1 MSFSTLIGLVAGIA
15 IVLIAMAVGS
25 SISMFVNLPG
35 LMIVIGGT
43 IAATMIRYSMADSFK
58 AWGMSFNV
66 LKVNSEVKDF
76 NEIVD
81 ITEDL
86 LRLVRAKGMLAMENY
101 EIKNEFYNSGVRM
114 LIDGYSHE
122 LVKQTLREKNRLLME
137 KAETSAGVFRSIGEA
152 APAFGMIGTLVGLI
166 QMLSNLSDPSA
177 IGPAMAV
184 AMLTTLYGAMIAN
197 LVALPIA
204 DKIESWAQNE
214 SDREMLIIE
223 AIDSIG
229 QGHNPAVMR
238 DLLAPFLQI
247 NGKVKDRCPRKLSLV
262 RHGWLHLPI

>member
-1 MSFSTLIGLVAGIA
+1 MSFSTLIGLVAGIS
-15 IVLIAMAVGS
+15 IVLIAMAMGS
-25 SISMFVNLPG
+25 SISMFVNIPG
-35 LMIVIGGT
+35 LMIVVGGT
-43 IAATMIRYSMADSFK
+43 VAATMIRYSMADSFK
-58 AWGMSFNV
+58 AIGMSFSV
-66 LKVNSEVKDF
+66 LKVDSEIKDF

-86 LRLVRAKGMLAMENY
+86 LRLVRGKGVLAMEGY
-101 EIKNEFYNSGVRM
+101 ELNNSFYSSGVRM
-114 LIDGYSHE
+114 LVDGYALD
-122 LVKQTLREKNRLLME
+122 LVKQTLKEKNKLLVE

-197 LVALPIA
+197 LMALPIA

-214 SDREMLIIE
+214 SDRELLIIE
-223 AIDSIG
+223 AIESIG

-238 DLLAPFLQI
+238 DLLAPYLQI
-247 NGKVKDRCPRKLSLV
+247 NSKAKGR
-262 RHGWLHLPI
+262 GEEG

>member
-15 IVLIAMAVGS
+15 IVLMAMAMGS
-25 SISMFVNLPG
+25 SIAMFINIPG
-35 LMIVIGGT
+35 MMIVVGGT
-43 IAATMIRYSMADSFK
+43 VAATMIRYSMADSFK
-58 AWGMSFNV
+58 AIGMSFSV
-66 LKVNSEVKDF
+66 LKVSSEVKDF

-86 LRLVRAKGMLAMENY
+86 LRLVRGKGVLAMESY
-101 EIKNEFYNSGVRM
+101 EVNNSFYQTGVRM
-114 LIDGYSHE
+114 IVDGYSLE
-122 LVKQTLREKNRLLME
+122 LVKQTLREKNKLLIE
-137 KAETSAGVFRSIGEA
+137 KAETSAGVFRSVGDA

-197 LVALPIA
+197 LFALPVA

-214 SDREMLIIE
+214 SERELLIIE
-223 AIDSIG
+223 AIESIG
-229 QGHNPAVMR
+229 QGHNPSVMR
-238 DLLAPFLQI
+238 DLLAPFLQA
-247 NGKVKDRCPRKLSLV
+247 NKKVKES
-262 RHGWLHLPI
+262 GQEG

>member
-1 MSFSTLIGLVAGIA
+1 MSFSTLIGLVAGIT
-15 IVLIAMAVGS
+15 IILFAMSMGS
-25 SISMFVNLPG
+25 SIAMFVNVPG
-35 LMIVIGGT
+35 MMIVIGGT
-43 IAATMIRYSMADSFK
+43 VAATMIRYSMADSFK
-58 AWGMSFNV
+58 AIGMSFSV
-66 LKVNSEVKDF
+66 LKVSSEVKDF

-86 LRLVRAKGMLAMENY
+86 LRLVRGRGVLAMESY
-101 EIKNEFYNSGVRM
+101 ELNNEFYHTGVRM
-114 LIDGYSHE
+114 LVDGYSLE
-122 LVKQTLREKNRLLME
+122 LVKQTLREKNKLLIE
-137 KAETSAGVFRSIGEA
+137 KAETSAGIFRSIGEA

-166 QMLSNLSDPSA
+166 QMLSNLSDPSS

-197 LVALPIA
+197 LLALPIA

-238 DLLAPFLQI
+238 DLLAPFLQA
-247 NGKVKDRCPRKLSLV
+247 NSKGKGS
-262 RHGWLHLPI
+262 GEEG

>member
-15 IVLIAMAVGS
+15 IVLVAMAMGS
-25 SISMFVNLPG
+25 SISMFVNIPG
-35 LMIVIGGT
+35 LMIVVGGT
-43 IAATMIRYSMADSFK
+43 VAATMIRYSMADSFK
-58 AWGMSFNV
+58 AWGMSFSA
-66 LKVNSEVKDF
+66 LKVTSEVKDF
-76 NEIVD
+76 NELVD

-86 LRLVRAKGMLAMENY
+86 LRLVRTKGLLAMESY
-101 EIKNEFYNSGVRM
+101 ELNNNFYNTGVRM
-114 LIDGYSHE
+114 LVDGYSVDV
-122 LVKQTLREKNRLLME
+122 VKQTLQEKNKLLIE

-214 SDREMLIIE
+214 SDREILIIE

-238 DLLAPFLQI
+238 DLLAPFLQVSKKAKQS
-247 NGKVKDRCPRKLSLV
+247 GEE
-262 RHGWLHLPI
+262 G